1 MSQLTPKERALFDM
15 ARKEWGPSAS
25 ADRAMRAGIAE
36 RLRADPSRGMDA
48 PGPSSA
54 ASGGS
59 SVAALLRSP
68 WGVMTGLA
76 VVSLCVAFGAHGVGS
91 EPTSQV
97 ANVLPPA
104 LVPPPALVSPSPAS
118 DSRVVPAPADEVETV
133 AVAALPDVA
142 QDVAPKKSQTAAR
155 TAPEGTARPERSARV
170 DSIAEEVALV
180 RAAQTALRNGA
191 PSDAL
196 TSLSAHASRFPT
208 GALRQERMTL
218 QVLALCALGDMVEAR
233 RLRAELEQLAPAS
246 SLLQRLSCAS
256 P

>member
-54 ASGGS
+54 TSGGS

-68 WGVMTGLA
+68 WGLMTGLA
-76 VVSLCVAFGAHGVGS
+76 VVGLCVAFGARGVAI
-91 EPTSQV
+91 EPTSEV
-97 ANVLPPA
+97 ADVPPPM
-104 LVPPPALVSPSPAS
+104 LVPPAPAS
-118 DSRVVPAPADEVETV
+118 DPPVLLSPADEVETV
-133 AVAALPDVA
+133 SVAALPEAA
-142 QDVAPKKSQTAAR
+142 QEVAPKKSLAAPR
-155 TAPEGTARPERSARV
+155 PAPEGTAIPRAERSARV

-233 RLRAELEQLAPAS
+233 ELRAELERLAPAS
-246 SLLQRLSCAS
+246 SHLQRLSCAS